1 MTSDFVYDC
10 KACALIALSL
20 KFELL
25 TQKKLERSYLLRTK
39 HFPPF
44 DSLRHDIQAMESFLS
59 TMDKKFSFCFSVYW
73 YTFSFGHFLLLHS
86 DTSQFVKNRS
96 ISRGVRAKR
105 CARHLSIGREK
116 TGKTLTIKRRVWDL
130 AMFTVKSQGKK
141 KRRQKMIGFMPSL
154 LVLLHVHLNFFV
166 LFF

>member
-25 TQKKLERSYLLRTK
+25 TQKELERSYLLQTK

-73 YTFSFGHFLLLHS
+73 YTFSFGRFLLLHS

-96 ISRGVRAKR
+96 IFTIALSARRSREVLWK
-105 CARHLSIGREK
+105 E
-116 TGKTLTIKRRVWDL
+116 
-130 AMFTVKSQGKK
+130 SQ
-141 KRRQKMIGFMPSL
+141 
-154 LVLLHVHLNFFV
+154 HW
-166 LFF
+166 